1 MHEAIAGKYEEPRD
15 VACWERHRV
24 DTIVDL
30 ESSRIREAESGE
42 KERNLR

>member
-1 MHEAIAGKYEEPRD
+1 MHEAIVRKDEEPRD
-15 VACWERHRV
+15 VACWKRHRV